1 MAEQDPLNTPFQIPY
16 ADVHTPPGITGFCS
30 YEYPQDRICFW
41 NPARL
46 IDDGNIIQLRP
57 ASLVPR
63 LVALSLASAALMIA
77 VYFADTNASPRPAAA
92 QVVAA
97 LVLFGAGPVL
107 LLILPGLFVHF
118 ERKPQPWIEIDRE
131 RQQILF
137 PRDQKTIS
145 FAQVI
150 RLQCVEFDR
159 VGSPRY
165 LFWHRPNGLSGE
177 VQIVFI
183 EDTDERT
190 RCIVAKPDPSLL
202 LAFASRFHRA
212 TAIPVSSVRFLLN
225 GHWKADPFP
234 GI

>member
-1 MAEQDPLNTPFQIPY
+1 MADQDQSPAPFQIPY
-16 ADVHTPPGITGFCS
+16 ADVHTPSGITGYSSHEF
-30 YEYPQDRICFW
+30 PHDRICFW

-46 IDDGNIIQLRP
+46 IDNGNLIQLRP

-63 LVALSLASAALMIA
+63 LVAISLASAVLLVA
-77 VYFADTNASPRPAAA
+77 VYFADTNASPRPAAG

-97 LVLFGAGPVL
+97 LVLFGAGPVI
-107 LLILPGLFVHF
+107 LLILPGLFVQF
-118 ERKPQPWIEIDRE
+118 ERKPEPWIEIDRQ
-131 RQQILF
+131 RNLITF

-145 FAQVI
+145 FSQVI

-165 LFWHRPNGLSGE
+165 LLWHRPNGLSGE
-177 VQIVFI
+177 LQIVFI
-183 EDTDERT
+183 EDDEERT

-202 LAFASRFHRA
+202 QRFVARFHQA
-212 TAIPVSSVRFLLN
+212 TAIPVSTVRFLFS
-225 GHWKADPFP
+225 GQWKAEPFP